1 MENEELE
8 LELFNNKF
16 LFEKIH
22 VLKSQFAN
30 LLTEI
35 SNAFPQEKLL
45 QVYPSSK
52 GTKVSMGNE
61 LQHCP
66 YQVLDIFRNFDKAN
80 GHNIR
85 VLNWWGHGLYLF
97 VHFGKNPSRELV
109 DHSGYEKF
117 IEQQYALTTGSS
129 PWDYQGIIQK
139 SSLSRP
145 TDLESVKSVFSQF
158 GYLQWLKEIPLEKN
172 YGKLKDTLL
181 RELESLFR
189 FNGI

>member
-1 MENEELE
+1 MENETLD
-8 LELFNNKF
+8 LELFFNKS

-22 VLKSQFAN
+22 FLKSRFAN
-30 LLTEI
+30 LLTEV
-35 SNAFPQEKLL
+35 SNDLPQEKLL
-45 QVYPSSK
+45 QIYPSSK
-52 GTKVSMGNE
+52 GTKISMGNE

-109 DHSGYEKF
+109 GHRGYEKF
-117 IEQQYALTTGSS
+117 LEQQYSLTTGSS

-139 SSLSRP
+139 TSISRP
-145 TDLESVKSVFSQF
+145 IDLDSVKSVYSQF
-158 GYLQWLKEIPLEKN
+158 GYLQWLKEIPLENN
-172 YGKLKDTLL
+172 YEKLKETLL
-181 RELESLFR
+181 QELESLFR